1 MSVPVDK
8 IKKYSDLIS
17 EGWLQ
22 ALQLKYSKYAF
33 KIKNTH

>member
-1 MSVPVDK
+1 MSVLVGK
-8 IKKYSDLIS
+8 IKKYSGLIS

-22 ALQLKYSKYAF
+22 ALQLKFSKYAL